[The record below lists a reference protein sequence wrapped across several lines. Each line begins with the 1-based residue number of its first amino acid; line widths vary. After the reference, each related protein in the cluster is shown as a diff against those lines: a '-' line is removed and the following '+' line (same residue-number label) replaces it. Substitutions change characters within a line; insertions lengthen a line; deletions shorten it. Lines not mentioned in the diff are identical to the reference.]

1 MSKFST
7 TVSTIAALSTIAVT
21 SVTAYKV
28 FDNQQENTQ
37 KQQVIIQDLKQQLEA
52 KKPQP
57 VTPPVQVVQK
67 PITPPVQVVQQPVI
81 PPPPVLPPTPSQ
93 EFCQSMTFHPDCKK

>member
-1 MSKFST
+1 MSRFST

-37 KQQVIIQDLKQQLEA
+37 KQQVIIEDLKQQLEA
-52 KKPQP
+52 KTSEVAP
-57 VTPPVQVVQK
+57 VVQQY
-67 PITPPVQVVQQPVI
+67 ITPPVQVVQPLPT
-81 PPPPVLPPTPSQ
+81 PPPPVLPENQ
-93 EFCQSMTFHPDCKK
+93 

>member
-1 MSKFST
+1 MSRFST
-7 TVSTIAALSTIAVT
+7 IVSTIAALSTIAVT

-52 KKPQP
+52 KKPQVAPAVQQP
-57 VTPPVQVVQK
+57 VTPPVQVVPQLV
-67 PITPPVQVVQQPVI
+67 TPPAPVVQPLPT
-81 PPPPVLPPTPSQ
+81 PPPPVLPEKP
-93 EFCQSMTFHPDCKK
+93 

>member
-37 KQQVIIQDLKQQLEA
+37 KQQVIIEDLKQQLEA

-57 VTPPVQVVQK
+57 
-67 PITPPVQVVQQPVI
+67 ITPPVQVVQQPVT
-81 PPPPVLPPTPSQ
+81 PPPPVVPPAPELPIRQ
-93 EFCQSMTFHPDCKK
+93 

>member
-1 MSKFST
+1 MSRFST
-7 TVSTIAALSTIAVT
+7 IVSTIAALGTIAVT

-28 FDNQQENTQ
+28 FDNQQENSQ
-37 KQQVIIQDLKQQLEA
+37 KQQLIIEDLKQQLEA

-57 VTPPVQVVQK
+57 
-67 PITPPVQVVQQPVI
+67 ITPPVQVVQQPVT
-81 PPPPVLPPTPSQ
+81 PPPPVLPASPTQ

>member
-1 MSKFST
+1 MSRFST

-28 FDNQQENTQ
+28 FGNQQENSQ
-37 KQQVIIQDLKQQLEA
+37 KQQIIIQDLKQQLEA

-57 VTPPVQVVQK
+57 ITPQVQVVKQPVTPPVY
-67 PITPPVQVVQQPVI
+67 VVQQPVT
-81 PPPPVLPPTPSQ
+81 PPPPVVPPAPELPTQ
-93 EFCQSMTFHPDCKK
+93 Q

>member
-37 KQQVIIQDLKQQLEA
+37 KQQVIIEDLKQQLEA
-52 KKPQP
+52 KKPEVAPVVQQPITPPPLVLPQP
-57 VTPPVQVVQK
+57 VTPP
-67 PITPPVQVVQQPVI
+67 PPVVPPSPELPVR
-81 PPPPVLPPTPSQ
+81 Q
-93 EFCQSMTFHPDCKK
+93 

>member
-1 MSKFST
+1 MSRFST
-7 TVSTIAALSTIAVT
+7 AVSTIAALSTIAVT

-37 KQQVIIQDLKQQLEA
+37 KQQVIIQDLKHQLEA

-57 VTPPVQVVQK
+57 
-67 PITPPVQVVQQPVI
+67 ITPPPLVLPQPVT
-81 PPPPVLPPTPSQ
+81 PPPPVVPPAPELPIRQ
-93 EFCQSMTFHPDCKK
+93 

>member
-7 TVSTIAALSTIAVT
+7 TVSTIAALGTIAAT
-21 SVTAYKV
+21 SITAYKV

-37 KQQVIIQDLKQQLEA
+37 RQQVIIEDLKQQLEA
-52 KKPQP
+52 KKEQ
-57 VTPPVQVVQK
+57 
-67 PITPPVQVVQQPVI
+67 PITPPVQVVPQPVT
-81 PPPPVLPPTPSQ
+81 PPPPVLPASPTQ

>member
-1 MSKFST
+1 MSRFST

-37 KQQVIIQDLKQQLEA
+37 KQQVIIEDLKQQLEA
-52 KKPQP
+52 REVEQPITPPVYVVQQP
-57 VTPPVQVVQK
+57 VTPPPPEVPPAPEL
-67 PITPPVQVVQQPVI
+67 PIRQ
-81 PPPPVLPPTPSQ
+81 
-93 EFCQSMTFHPDCKK
+93 